1 MAIHGSS
8 STVLLTISG
17 PAGFELTGAVIQIHG
32 TRKMSEDKEP
42 FKIPFRGIP
51 VAYHSVECVCVC
63 VCVSLFFCLKCS
75 CFVNSHEL
83 PCVNHPTATR
93 FVPVN
98 MAILDSTMANG
109 NHLSASQIRNLKKH
123 PLERVSLDQISMKPM
138 DLR

>member
-63 VCVSLFFCLKCS
+63 VCFSFFL
-75 CFVNSHEL
+75 
-83 PCVNHPTATR
+83 
-93 FVPVN
+93 
-98 MAILDSTMANG
+98 
-109 NHLSASQIRNLKKH
+109 
-123 PLERVSLDQISMKPM
+123 LEVLMFRKFP
-138 DLR
+138 